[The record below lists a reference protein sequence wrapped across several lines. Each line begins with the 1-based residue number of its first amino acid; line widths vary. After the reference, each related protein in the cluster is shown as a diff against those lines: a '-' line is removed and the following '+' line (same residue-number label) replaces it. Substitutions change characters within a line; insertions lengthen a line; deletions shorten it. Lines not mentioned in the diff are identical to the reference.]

1 MEFYVIM
8 VIIGVLVLM
17 ISSYSL
23 GKSNGEA
30 PYLFKENTEI
40 EELEREN
47 KELKETIDC
56 QKKRINYLLNFRE
69 AQNKVDED
77 F

>member
-1 MEFYVIM
+1 MEFYIIM

-30 PYLFKENTEI
+30 PHLFKENSEI
-40 EELEREN
+40 EELVKEN
-47 KELKETIDC
+47 EELKEKVDY
-56 QKKRINYLLNFRE
+56 QKRKIEYLLNFRE
-69 AQNKVDED
+69 TQNKVDED

>member
-30 PYLFKENTEI
+30 PHLFKENAEI

-47 KELKETIDC
+47 KELRDQIDY

-69 AQNKVDED
+69 SQEKVDED

>member
-1 MEFYVIM
+1 MEIYIILVVIG
-8 VIIGVLVLM
+8 IAVLM
-17 ISSYSL
+17 ISCYSL

-30 PYLFKENTEI
+30 PHLFKENAEI
-40 EELEREN
+40 EELEDEV
-47 KELKETIDC
+47 KELKETIDY

-69 AQNKVDED
+69 AEKEVDED